1 MAFLVDVPGND
12 AVHDAYLRCCRL
24 PPLQPSLRRLAP
36 NGIDGSAVGHQLFS
50 VGDSGRTLCQRRD
63 SEGRVSG
70 KEGRDSLWS
79 VALTAT
85 VSDFWASDSS
95 ATPGKTNVRIGS
107 STDLTAPKS
116 DFRFTPESGLKSDIG
131 PCPFRAKFGS
141 SRLIRSLRRRRPE
154 ASSVRRRRYGDR

>member
-1 MAFLVDVPGND
+1 
-12 AVHDAYLRCCRL
+12 
-24 PPLQPSLRRLAP
+24 
-36 NGIDGSAVGHQLFS
+36 
-50 VGDSGRTLCQRRD
+50 
-63 SEGRVSG
+63 
-70 KEGRDSLWS
+70 
-79 VALTAT
+79 LTAT

-154 ASSVRRRRYGDR
+154 ASSVRRQITILRIFKLFEIHPASRRHHGRDTDDTGAGSTSRSA